1 VSAIR
6 APASRALTLELGA
19 NRTLIG
25 RDRTIERPRALDHPL
40 LRGAVAHEDVHLV
53 GVPAKENVRRS
64 APPGEA
70 LKARSVDRY

>member
-1 VSAIR
+1 
-6 APASRALTLELGA
+6 LGA
-19 NRTLIG
+19 
-25 RDRTIERPRALDHPL
+25 IERSSDRERLTHPL